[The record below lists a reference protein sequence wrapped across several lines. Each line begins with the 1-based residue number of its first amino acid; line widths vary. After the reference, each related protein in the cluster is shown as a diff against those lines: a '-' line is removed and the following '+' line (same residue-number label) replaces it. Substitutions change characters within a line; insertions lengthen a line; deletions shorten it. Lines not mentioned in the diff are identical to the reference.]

1 MDCVRSWLLQIP
13 EKSVVLP
20 SFVILVRTR
29 TWQKGWPVWVCQ
41 MQLPL
46 VVSIFPTWNLPIQ
59 FVNNCSETPGADY
72 EHWWSLTAEKGCK
85 CSCVYME
92 GYFLVNK
99 CYRMCC
105 LSLMNNLTFA
115 SMNQPSISAIVFDF
129 LIVADLSKRKV
140 KILEALLMLK
150 IWLVRI
156 PWFIHFLLNRRLTN
170 HSA

>member
-1 MDCVRSWLLQIP
+1 MDCVRSWLLQIS

-20 SFVILVRTR
+20 SFVILVWTR

-41 MQLPL
+41 IQLQL
-46 VVSIFPTWNLPIQ
+46 VDSTFPSWNLPILC
-59 FVNNCSETPGADY
+59 VNNCPETPEADY
-72 EHWWSLTAEKGCK
+72 DHWWNLAAEKSLINCPI
-85 CSCVYME
+85 YME
-92 GYFLVNK
+92 GYFFSNK
-99 CYRMCC
+99 CCRKIC
-105 LSLMNNLTFA
+105 LFPMNHSTLTP
-115 SMNQPSISAIVFDF
+115 MNQPSILAIVFDF

-156 PWFIHFLLNRRLTN
+156 LLFIHFLLNHILTN